1 MVDGKTIFNYQ
12 GHEVVFSYTAEC
24 PKEFSAKGMKYHP
37 VFDKLESKADAIQML
52 QKIRKDVEKTWK
64 GRYFEYSSYILKI
77 DHNKY
82 ELTYK
87 CYIIL

>member
-1 MVDGKTIFNYQ
+1 MVDGKPIFNYQ

-24 PKEFSAKGMKYHP
+24 PKEFSAKSMKYHP
-37 VFDKLESKADAIQML
+37 VFDKLESKADAVQML

-64 GRYFEYSSYILKI
+64 GQYFEYSSYILKI
-77 DHNKY
+77 SPNEYK
-82 ELTYK
+82 LTYK